1 MTERQF
7 LEKDTQVL
15 GISVDSV
22 PVQKAFCGSFGG
34 VNYPVLSDFNPL
46 GQVSKMYGV
55 FNEERGNS
63 RRSVFVIDKDGVV
76 RFKHLYERGQLL
88 DPAEIL
94 KEVESLE

>member
-46 GQVSKMYGV
+46 GQVSKMYDV

-76 RFKHLYERGQLL
+76 QFKHLYEQGQLL

>member
-15 GISVDSV
+15 GISVDSRA
-22 PVQKAFCGSFGG
+22 VQKAFCSSFGG
-34 VNYPVLSDFNPL
+34 VNYPVLSDFNPH
-46 GQVSKMYGV
+46 GQVSKLYGV
-55 FNEERGNS
+55 YNEERGTS

-76 RFKHLYERGQLL
+76 RFKHVYERGLP
-88 DPAEIL
+88 DPEEIL

>member
-22 PVQKAFCGSFGG
+22 PVQKAFCSSFGG
-34 VNYPVLSDFNPL
+34 VNYPVLSDFNPH
-46 GQVSKMYGV
+46 GQVSKLYDV
-55 FNEERGNS
+55 FNEERGTS
-63 RRSVFVIDKDGVV
+63 KRSVFVIDKDGVV
-76 RFKHLYERGQLL
+76 RFKHVYERGL
-88 DPAEIL
+88 PNPEEIL